1 MLDRLTAI
9 HCPLSRTLSLLI
21 AQQIWHSWRTVLLIA
36 SLVLITLVVSPLPAS
51 AWNIPGH
58 MLSGAMT
65 YQFLENEVVPS
76 ASRFGTRGRS
86 QEEGSDMLQAHENNL
101 NLT

>member
-1 MLDRLTAI
+1 LPVVQSVFS
-9 HCPLSRTLSLLI
+9 CPLFVGYGI
-21 AQQIWHSWRTVLLIA
+21 AARVSLIA
-36 SLVLITLVVSPLPAS
+36 SLVLLALAVSPLPAS

-58 MLSGAMT
+58 MLSGAT
-65 YQFLENEVVPS
+65 AYQFLENEVVPS
-76 ASRFGTRGRS
+76 AFRFGTRGRS

>member
-1 MLDRLTAI
+1 M
-9 HCPLSRTLSLLI
+9 SLI
-21 AQQIWHSWRTVLLIA
+21 VYIVLLA
-36 SLVLITLVVSPLPAS
+36 LVVLPLPAL

-58 MLSGAMT
+58 MLSGAMA

-86 QEEGSDMLQAHENNL
+86 QEEGSDMLQAHGNNL
-101 NLT
+101 NFT